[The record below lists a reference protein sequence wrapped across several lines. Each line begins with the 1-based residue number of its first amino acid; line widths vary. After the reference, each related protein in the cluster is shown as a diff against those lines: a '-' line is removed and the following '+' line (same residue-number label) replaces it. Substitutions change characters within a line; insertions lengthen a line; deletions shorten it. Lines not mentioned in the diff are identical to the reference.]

1 MILRVYVFSCY
12 QPVSLLFKYFD
23 SSNNPTLF
31 SLFAGQRAERDWRL
45 SATALRD
52 GPWDI
57 SEIHEIKQLDTSKAS
72 LFGCFQ
78 LGWQTSLTKRKD
90 EKERT
95 VMDLLDMPQIYIYI
109 RVNHKNQLCR
119 YEKSTNQ
126 PRRSGSTDIGIQIFI
141 WIHWVYIC
149 FARIQVS
156 LRNPGKVWELYNW
169 SKSLKNLFS
178 ICTNI
183 ELLNTLVFSGGH
195 PQRTQLIVRVP
206 RFVLMTVKV
215 ILVKI
220 NHAF

>member
-1 MILRVYVFSCY
+1 M
-12 QPVSLLFKYFD
+12 
-23 SSNNPTLF
+23 
-31 SLFAGQRAERDWRL
+31 
-45 SATALRD
+45 
-52 GPWDI
+52 
-57 SEIHEIKQLDTSKAS
+57 
-72 LFGCFQ
+72 
-78 LGWQTSLTKRKD
+78 
-90 EKERT
+90 
-95 VMDLLDMPQIYIYI
+95 
-109 RVNHKNQLCR
+109 
-119 YEKSTNQ
+119 
-126 PRRSGSTDIGIQIFI
+126 
-141 WIHWVYIC
+141 YIC

-195 PQRTQLIVRVP
+195 LQRTQLIVRVP